1 METGKRGEKPH
12 VALLAFP
19 FGSHA
24 TPLLTLGRHLAG
36 LAGDVKFSFFT
47 TAASLKP
54 ISSLVS
60 ACSGNPNMVFCT
72 IPDGLPEDFAFSPER
87 PQEDIEHFLR
97 SAPDDLRRALAG
109 MQPPVSCVLADS
121 FLHFAQDLADEAGVP
136 LISFWAS
143 AASSLITHIYT
154 DRLREKFGV
163 VQALTPENR
172 DIPVDCIPSLP
183 FLRLQDLQEG
193 IVSGSRDSV
202 FSVLLHNMAKV
213 IPRAAA
219 VLANTFESL
228 EPFSLT
234 DLRTKLNACLTIAP
248 LFLLSPPPPPASSP
262 AAGDHGC
269 ISFLDSHL
277 PNSVVYLSFGSVADF
292 RIPKHEI
299 AALAEGLESSGAPFL
314 WSLKPE
320 KQADLP
326 AGFVDRVKGRGLM
339 VPWAPQLAVLRHASL
354 AVFISHGGWNSILET
369 IAGGVPLICRPVFG
383 DHPINSRLV
392 DISCWGVGVTVRDGT
407 FTKESVEEAIRLV
420 LREQVGKALREKAS
434 HHWKRLICEAV
445 SADGSSTK
453 NINALVEMM
462 AELGKLCTQESP
474 QDRPPMRSV
483 VVALMA
489 LSSSSED
496 WDVGSFYENEARI
509 NLMAGRLKFIYA
521 CFMRRCVLFCG

>member
-87 PQEDIEHFLR
+87 PQEGIEHFLR
-97 SAPDDLRRALAG
+97 SAPHDLRRALAG
-109 MQPPVSCVLADS
+109 MQPPLSCVLADAV
-121 FLHFAQDLADEAGVP
+121 LVFAQDLADEAGVP
-136 LISFWAS
+136 LISFWTS
-143 AASSLITHIYT
+143 AASSLITHINT

-183 FLRLQDLQEG
+183 FLRLQDLQEC
-193 IVSGSRDSV
+193 IVSGRLDSV
-202 FSVLLHNMAKV
+202 FSVLLHNMAKA

-219 VLANTFESL
+219 VLTNTFESL

-248 LFLLSPPPPPASSP
+248 LFLLSPPPPASSP
-262 AAGDHGC
+262 AADDHGC

-277 PNSVVYLSFGSVADF
+277 PNSVVYVCFGSVADL

-320 KQADLP
+320 RQADLP

-339 VPWAPQLAVLRHASL
+339 VPWAPQLAVLPHASL
-354 AVFISHGGWNSILET
+354 AVCICHGGWNSILEA
-369 IAGGVPLICRPVFG
+369 IAGGVPVICRPVFG

-407 FTKESVEEAIRLV
+407 FTRESVEEAIRLV
-420 LREQVGKALREKAS
+420 LSEQVGKALREKAG
-434 HHWKRLICEAV
+434 HHWKRLMCEAV
-445 SADGSSTK
+445 GEDGSSTR
-453 NINALVEMM
+453 NINALVEMV
-462 AELGKLCTQESP
+462 
-474 QDRPPMRSV
+474 R
-483 VVALMA
+483 
-489 LSSSSED
+489 
-496 WDVGSFYENEARI
+496 
-509 NLMAGRLKFIYA
+509 GRA
-521 CFMRRCVLFCG
+521 

>member
-1 METGKRGEKPH
+1 MPH

-19 FGSHA
+19 FSSHA
-24 TPLLTLGRHLAG
+24 TPLLSLGRHLAG
-36 LAGDVKFSFFT
+36 LAGDVKFTFFT

-60 ACSGNPNMVFCT
+60 ACSENPNMVFST

-109 MQPPVSCVLADS
+109 MQPPLSCVLADS

-136 LISFWAS
+136 LISFWTS
-143 AASSLITHIYT
+143 AASALSTHIYT
-154 DRLREKFGV
+154 DHLRHKFGV

-172 DIPVDCIPSLP
+172 DIPIDCIPSLS

-193 IVSGSRDSV
+193 IVSGRLDSV

-219 VLANTFESL
+219 VLTNTFESL

-248 LFLLSPPPPPASSP
+248 LFLLSPPASSP
-262 AAGDHGC
+262 AADDHGC

-339 VPWAPQLAVLRHASL
+339 VSWAPQPAVLRHASL
-354 AVFISHGGWNSILET
+354 GVFISHGGWNSILEA
-369 IAGGVPLICRPVFG
+369 IAGGVPVICRPVFG

-392 DISCWGVGVTVRDGT
+392 DISCWGVGLTVRDGI
-407 FTKESVEEAIRLV
+407 FTKESVEEAIRTV
-420 LREQVGKALREKAS
+420 LSEQVGKALREKAS

-445 SADGSSTK
+445 SADGSSTR
-453 NINALVEMM
+453 NINALVEMV
-462 AELGKLCTQESP
+462 
-474 QDRPPMRSV
+474 R
-483 VVALMA
+483 
-489 LSSSSED
+489 
-496 WDVGSFYENEARI
+496 
-509 NLMAGRLKFIYA
+509 GRA
-521 CFMRRCVLFCG
+521 